1 MARCGRRL
9 SVIFGALTG
18 RRSPNLGSSSRRSAA
33 AATTRKRHACIAAW
47 LIEFIRDSELAESVA
62 VTIDAAASDA
72 SAAISSPGEC
82 IAAE

>member
-1 MARCGRRL
+1 MAGCGRRL
-9 SVIFGALTG
+9 RVIFGALTG
-18 RRSPNLGSSSRRSAA
+18 RRSPNLGSSSKRSA

-62 VTIDAAASDA
+62 VTIDAAGGDA